1 MTNLRIPGPTPLPPQ
16 VLDAMQRPMIA
27 HRGPE
32 AKALIG
38 ELRAALARLHRTS
51 GEVFLFPGSGTGAM
65 EAALANLF
73 SAGDRVLGIISGQFG
88 IRFAT
93 IARAYGL
100 EVVELPVEW
109 GRAVEPQ
116 VVRDVLRRH
125 PDVKGVLF
133 THNET
138 STAIT
143 NPLQEIGPVVREHGD
158 GQTLLLVDAVSS
170 VGAVPLEMDAWGADA
185 VLSGTQK
192 AWMCP
197 PGLAVVA
204 VGERVWPAHQRSTL
218 PRFFWDFTLA
228 RKAAAENGTHVTPP
242 LTTLYA
248 LHAAVRMIEE
258 EGLEQ
263 VWARH
268 ATLGAYVRAGVKELG
283 LGLLADEAHA
293 SNRVTAVVMPGG
305 IAPKQLLAHVRERYG
320 VTMASGQGPLADKVI
335 RIGHMGFVHE
345 PELAE
350 ALDALESALGD
361 LGYREGVERGAR
373 SVERESVASGG
384 RPR

>member
-16 VLDAMQRPMIA
+16 VLEAMQRPMIA

-88 IRFAT
+88 VRFAT

-116 VVRDVLRRH
+116 AVRDALRRH

-133 THNET
+133 THYET

-143 NPLQEIGPVVREHGD
+143 Y
-158 GQTLLLVDAVSS
+158 LL
-170 VGAVPLEMDAWGADA
+170 
-185 VLSGTQK
+185 
-192 AWMCP
+192 
-197 PGLAVVA
+197 
-204 VGERVWPAHQRSTL
+204 R
-218 PRFFWDFTLA
+218 
-228 RKAAAENGTHVTPP
+228 
-242 LTTLYA
+242 
-248 LHAAVRMIEE
+248 
-258 EGLEQ
+258 
-263 VWARH
+263 
-268 ATLGAYVRAGVKELG
+268 
-283 LGLLADEAHA
+283 
-293 SNRVTAVVMPGG
+293 
-305 IAPKQLLAHVRERYG
+305 
-320 VTMASGQGPLADKVI
+320 
-335 RIGHMGFVHE
+335 
-345 PELAE
+345 
-350 ALDALESALGD
+350 
-361 LGYREGVERGAR
+361 
-373 SVERESVASGG
+373 
-384 RPR
+384 